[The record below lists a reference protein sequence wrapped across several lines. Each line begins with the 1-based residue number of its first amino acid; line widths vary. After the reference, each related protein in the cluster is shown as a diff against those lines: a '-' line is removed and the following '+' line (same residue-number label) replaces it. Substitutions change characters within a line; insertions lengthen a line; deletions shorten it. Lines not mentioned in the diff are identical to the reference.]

1 MYRVV
6 KHDILMLEL
15 TWSKKMKDKV
25 PVTPYL
31 RSVNSKIKLPII
43 IYSICVIVIT
53 VFSLL
58 GYIPGLGM
66 LGSISGSYIPMAPST
81 AISFIV
87 LSGILFTLPLRSL
100 SESSLP
106 VSFFLT
112 RVVTLFA
119 TLEIVGYFTD
129 LDLNFEDALVPATA
143 QLGQIP
149 IGRMSLY
156 TGVLFLLS
164 GLAILA
170 LLARVRENNSKIN
183 LRDLSGVLGALTLG
197 TAFIVCL
204 TYLFGSHLLYGQ
216 GTTIP
221 MTLTTALAF
230 IMLGAA
236 IVGASGKGSIP
247 LRWFSSTTN
256 VGIRAE
262 LSEGKRLF
270 SLAMLMVLVSLMVM
284 TITIVMSYRQNIT
297 EHRKFLM
304 NTVQSQA
311 RLIEAIA
318 RYDAINDKEVQG
330 VYLATIGKIIDAHNH
345 YKGFGDT
352 GEFTLAQLEGDKIE
366 FIIQNRSDSVA
377 SHQSLPFDSQ
387 LAQPMRLAL
396 KGLSGTI
403 IGLDYRGEIVIAA
416 YEPVAILNMG
426 LVVKIDLEE
435 FRKPFI
441 QTGLTTIVIAFIL
454 ILGAT
459 AIFFR
464 LGQPIIT
471 QLRKHNNN
479 ISELRQAEESVTSLG
494 KIITQSLNE
503 IFIFDAESFEFVY
516 ANNGALKNIGYTIEE
531 LKYQTPVDIQPEY
544 TLEKFTELT
553 RPLRTGAKDKVVF
566 TTFYE
571 RKDKSF
577 YDVEVHLQLS
587 EYIEKKA
594 YIATILDM
602 TERKQAEKDKAKQAW
617 ELIFANNEISA
628 QTKRLSAIINNIM
641 DALITISECGIIETF
656 NPAATKMFG
665 YTEEEVIGQNI
676 KMLMPEPHHK
686 EHTSYLDNFI
696 TTGEK
701 KVIGIEQEVKGR
713 YKDGTIFPMKL
724 AISETYINGE
734 RLFIGIIRDITEYKR
749 TEKLLRRSQ
758 KMETIGEL
766 TGGIAHDFNNLLGI
780 IIGNHDLMG
789 REIEDGS
796 KQQKRLNNAQ
806 NAALRGAEITR
817 RLLNFSRQS
826 EEAHSPV
833 KINQIIGEFKDFIH
847 KSITASIHLE
857 IHITQDLW
865 LVDLNPGDFQD
876 AIINLSLNARDAMS
890 SGGRLIIEARNIILD
905 HNMTDFK
912 YDLKAGEYV
921 QISVSDSGTGMTK
934 ETADRIFDPFFTTK
948 DKSKGTGLGLA
959 MVFGFVKRCNGSI
972 NVYSEEG
979 EGTSFKIYLPRSQST
994 TDSYSKRTNIDKIL
1008 PTGNETVLIVD
1019 DEEELVAIAK
1029 SVLEDLGYTTYY
1041 ASSGD
1046 RALEIITHNDEIDI
1060 VFSDIVMPGNLSGF
1074 DLAEAVVAV
1083 NPEIKILLTSG
1094 FTGKM
1099 KHQEAHQKWS
1109 LNLLNKPY
1117 RDLEL
1122 AEAIRKTLD
1131 N

>member
-1 MYRVV
+1 
-6 KHDILMLEL
+6 MLAL
-15 TWSKKMKDKV
+15 TWSKKIMKGKV
-25 PVTPYL
+25 PATPYD
-31 RSVNSKIKLPII
+31 RSVNSKIKSPII
-43 IYSICVIVIT
+43 IYSVCAIVIT
-53 VFSLL
+53 TFGLL
-58 GYIPGLGM
+58 GYIPGLKM
-66 LGSISGSYIPMAPST
+66 LGSINVPYIFMAPST

-87 LSGILFTLPLRSL
+87 LSVILFSLPQRSS

-106 VSFFLT
+106 VSFSLT
-112 RVVTLFA
+112 MVVTLFA
-119 TLEIVGYFTD
+119 TLEVVGYFTD
-129 LDLNFEDALVPATA
+129 LDLNFEDTLLPATA

-156 TGVLFLLS
+156 TAVLFLLS
-164 GLAILA
+164 GLAVLT
-170 LLARVRENNSKIN
+170 LLSRVRENNNKIN
-183 LRDLSGVLGALTLG
+183 LRDLSAVLGALIFC
-197 TAFIVCL
+197 TAFIVGL
-204 TYLFGSHLLYGQ
+204 SYLFGSHLLYGQ

-221 MTLTTALAF
+221 MALTTALAF

-236 IVGASGKGSIP
+236 IVSASGKGFIP
-247 LRWFSSTTN
+247 LRWLSSTINLGT
-256 VGIRAE
+256 RAAI
-262 LSEGKRLF
+262 SEQKRLF
-270 SLAMLMVLVSLMVM
+270 SLAIVMVLVALMVM
-284 TITIVMSYRQNIT
+284 TITIVMFYRQNIT
-297 EHRKFLM
+297 EYRKFLM
-304 NTVQSQA
+304 DTVQSQA

-318 RYDAINDKEVQG
+318 RYDVINDKEAQAI
-330 VYLATIGKIIDAHNH
+330 YLATIGKIIDTDNH
-345 YKGFGDT
+345 YKGFADT
-352 GEFTLAQLEGDKIE
+352 GEFVLAQLEGDEIE
-366 FIIQNRSDSVA
+366 FIIQNRSDLVA

-387 LAQPMRLAL
+387 LAQPIRLAL

-416 YEPVAILNMG
+416 YEPIAILNMG
-426 LVVKIDLEE
+426 LVVKINLEE

-441 QTGLTTIVIAFIL
+441 ETGLTTAVIAFML

-459 AIFFR
+459 IIFFW
-464 LGQPIIT
+464 LGQPIII
-471 QLRKHNNN
+471 QLRKHNNK
-479 ISELRQAEESVTSLG
+479 ISELRQAEESVASLG
-494 KIITQSLNE
+494 KIITQSLND

-531 LKYQTPVDIQPEY
+531 LKSRTPVDIQPEY
-544 TLEKFTELT
+544 TLEEFTELT
-553 RPLRTGAKDKVVF
+553 RPLRTGTKDKVVF
-566 TTFYE
+566 TTFLE
-571 RKDKSF
+571 RKDKSV
-577 YDVEVHLQLS
+577 YDVEIHLQLL
-587 EYIEKKA
+587 EYIEKKS
-594 YIATILDM
+594 YIATISDM
-602 TERKQAEKDKAKQAW
+602 TERKQAEKDKAKQTW
-617 ELIFANNEISA
+617 ELIFANNEISI

-641 DALITISECGIIETF
+641 DALITISERGMIETF
-656 NPAATKMFG
+656 NPAATKIFG
-665 YTEEEVIGQNI
+665 YTANEVIGQNI
-676 KMLMPEPHHK
+676 NMLMPEPHHK
-686 EHTSYLDNFI
+686 EHDGYLDNFI

-701 KVIGIEQEVKGR
+701 RVIGIEQEVKGR

-724 AISETYINGE
+724 AISETYINGK

-749 TEKLLRRSQ
+749 TEELLRRPQ

-796 KQQKRLNNAQ
+796 KQQKRLKNAQ

-833 KINQIIGEFKDFIH
+833 NINKIIDEFKDFIR
-847 KSITASIHLE
+847 KSITASINLE
-857 IHITQDLW
+857 IHITKDLW

-876 AIINLSLNARDAMS
+876 AIINLSLNARDAMP
-890 SGGRLIIEARNIILD
+890 SGGRLIIEARNIIFD
-905 HNMTDFK
+905 HNMTNFK
-912 YDLKAGEYV
+912 YDIKVGEYV

-959 MVFGFVKRCNGSI
+959 MVFGFVRRCNGSI

-979 EGTSFKIYLPRSQST
+979 QGTCFKIYLPRSQSA
-994 TDSYSKRTNIDKIL
+994 TDSYSKRSDIDKIL

-1029 SVLEDLGYTTYY
+1029 SVLEDLGYTTYS

-1046 RALEIITHNDEIDI
+1046 EALEIITHNDEIKIDI

-1074 DLAEAVVAV
+1074 DLAEVVAAV
-1083 NPEIKILLTSG
+1083 NSEIKILLTSG

-1099 KHQEAHQKWS
+1099 KQQEAHPKWS
-1109 LNLLNKPY
+1109 VNLLNKPY